1 MQKSYSK
8 FNFITKTESNYKK
21 TAFRFFIAYLFS
33 TWGIFFLLI
42 GFDLDSFDPS
52 VLAKIS
58 ETISIVS
65 KVLLGM
71 GIVFTVL
78 SHKNQEEKNY
88 QYRIA
93 FWGFGIS
100 LLLIILPI
108 LMRSDLFEGQF

>member
-1 MQKSYSK
+1 M
-8 FNFITKTESNYKK
+8 ESNYKK

-33 TWGIFFLLI
+33 TWGIFFLFI

-58 ETISIVS
+58 ETISIIS
-65 KVLLGM
+65 KVLLGT

-78 SHKNQEEKNY
+78 SHKNHEEKDF
-88 QYRIA
+88 QYRIS

-100 LLLIILPI
+100 LILVILPF
-108 LMRSDLFEGQF
+108 LLSSNFF